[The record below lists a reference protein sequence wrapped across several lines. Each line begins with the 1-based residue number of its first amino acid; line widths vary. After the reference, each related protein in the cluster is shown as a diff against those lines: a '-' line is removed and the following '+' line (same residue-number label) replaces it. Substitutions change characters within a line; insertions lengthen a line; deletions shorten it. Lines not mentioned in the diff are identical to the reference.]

1 LGSIFREL
9 VGAEELGET
18 RGIDEDDSFRSPDS
32 GISCGD
38 GDAGMA
44 NSRLWTGA
52 STTGPDGDP
61 VGLNCWTV
69 DAAGVDVDLGV
80 GSKIGIP
87 TGVDFGVG
95 VCFGDSSTI
104 EVEVDVARGVGVG
117 AGVAVGV
124 GVGVRVGFGVGITVG
139 SIAGVPNG
147 VGFAVGIGDGVAT
160 SFTGFAFVSAGAGDC
175 SLGSGL
181 GLRFEGSPG
190 SSQPLAISPF
200 ANVACNLVLP
210 WTLIT
215 VPSNFPFTILPV

>member
-1 LGSIFREL
+1 
-9 VGAEELGET
+9 
-18 RGIDEDDSFRSPDS
+18 
-32 GISCGD
+32 
-38 GDAGMA
+38 
-44 NSRLWTGA
+44 
-52 STTGPDGDP
+52 
-61 VGLNCWTV
+61 
-69 DAAGVDVDLGV
+69 VDLGV

-104 EVEVDVARGVGVG
+104 EVEVARGVGVG

-124 GVGVRVGFGVGITVG
+124 GVGVRFSFGVGIIVG
-139 SIAGVPNG
+139 SIAGVPDG
-147 VGFAVGIGDGVAT
+147 VGFAVGIGDRVAT

-175 SLGSGL
+175 SLGGV
-181 GLRFEGSPG
+181 GLRLEGSPG